1 MRNLLPFL
9 TVLFTLLMT
18 SLVSAAEVI
27 VPAEEGALA
36 KAIAGATP
44 GDVLILSPGRYAGP
58 VTLDKTITLDGR
70 GKAVIDAGGTGSVI
84 TVTGADIVVR
94 GLELVGSGSSH
105 ETIDSGVQLTKTA
118 RRALVEDNRIL
129 GNLYG
134 VDIHGARDSIVT
146 GNTIEGRQDRHMNRR
161 GNGIYVWNAAG
172 AQVLNNDVRFGRDGI
187 FVNTSKKNLFKGNLF
202 RDLRFAVHYMYA
214 DRSEVSENVS
224 IGNHLGYAIM
234 FTSHVKVLNNVS
246 INDRDHGVML
256 NYANESE
263 FVGNYV
269 KNASDRCTFLYNAN
283 KNVFTDNWFEGC
295 DIGIH
300 FTAGS
305 ERNRIVGNSFVGNR
319 TQVKYVSTKWV
330 EWSEDG
336 RGNYW
341 SDFAAFDVDGD
352 GIADAPYRPNDSM
365 DHVLWTQPAAKL
377 LLGSPAVQLV
387 RWSQSAFPAL
397 LPGGVIDS
405 NPLMRAV
412 KPAAS
417 EKVPYDG

>member
-1 MRNLLPFL
+1 MHIMRLLL
-9 TVLFTLLMT
+9 TVLFTVW
-18 SLVSAAEVI
+18 SAPVVSAAERI
-27 VPAEEGALA
+27 VPAEDGALA
-36 KAIAGATP
+36 NAIAGAAP
-44 GDVLILSPGRYAGP
+44 GDVLILSPGRHSGP
-58 VTLDKTITLDGR
+58 VVLDKTITLDGR

-84 TVTGADIVVR
+84 TVTGDDIVVR

-118 RRALVEDNRIL
+118 RRVIVEDNRIL

-134 VDIHGARDSIVT
+134 VDIHGARDSIVQR
-146 GNTIEGRQDRHMNRR
+146 NVIEGRQDRHMNAR
-161 GNGIYVWNAAG
+161 GNGVYVWNAPG
-172 AQVLNNDVRFGRDGI
+172 AQVLGNDIRFGRDGI

-246 INDRDHGVML
+246 LNDRDHGVML
-256 NYANESE
+256 NYANDSE
-263 FVGNYV
+263 FVGNFV

-283 KNVFTDNWFEGC
+283 KNTFTDNWFEGC

-305 ERNRIVGNSFVGNR
+305 ERNRIVGNSFIGNR

-336 RGNYW
+336 RGNHW

-352 GIADAPYRPNDSM
+352 GVADAPYRPNDSM
-365 DHVLWTQPAAKL
+365 DHVLWTQPAAKM

-397 LPGGVIDS
+397 LPGGVVDS
-405 NPLMRAV
+405 HPLMQAPRP
-412 KPAAS
+412 PAAA
-417 EKVPYDG
+417 KVPHDG